1 MLRASLRVICK
12 QRVRSA
18 RFFSHRART
27 RLWAP
32 SSNWI
37 TIGFMAV
44 APAFPLPLLGGRPCR
59 RLLVF
64 LQAAVFVERGGGEP
78 AGSGFRC
85 GIFGKF
91 RSVPSAA
98 FSVNRFCFLFFL
110 YVPPP
115 SKLPPNMTVR

>member
-1 MLRASLRVICK
+1 M
-12 QRVRSA
+12 
-18 RFFSHRART
+18 HRART
-27 RLWAP
+27 RLWAL

-64 LQAAVFVERGGGEP
+64 LQSAVFRLERGEP

-91 RSVPSAA
+91 RSAPSAA

-110 YVPPP
+110 HVPLP
-115 SKLPPNMTVR
+115 SKLSAKMTFR